1 MNAFTEMSAAEKM
14 PVRKMDFEFPDDIDL
29 VFIEDDPEASYLFV
43 GAWMMLPYLE
53 PFLIR
58 TVRKASEQI
67 DDPNL
72 KEEASRFCSQEGQH
86 YQQHQY
92 YRYNLFL
99 RCSHPHIHMHSTRP
113 NAGSYISIISAYKVA
128 GR

>member
-29 VFIEDDPEASYLFV
+29 LFIEDDPKAYLFV

-72 KEEASRFCSQEGQH
+72 KDKHPRSHKAALSAASATERRGEAYSPGGEATG
-86 YQQHQY
+86 
-92 YRYNLFL
+92 
-99 RCSHPHIHMHSTRP
+99 
-113 NAGSYISIISAYKVA
+113 
-128 GR
+128 